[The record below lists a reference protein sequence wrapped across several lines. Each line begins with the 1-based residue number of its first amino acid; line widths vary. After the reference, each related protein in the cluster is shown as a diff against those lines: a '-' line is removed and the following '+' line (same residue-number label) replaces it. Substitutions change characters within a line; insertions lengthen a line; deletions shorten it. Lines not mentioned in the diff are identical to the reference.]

1 MSPSFDP
8 DPMNLRN
15 GVVLFLSLFWAQLIM
30 AALAM
35 LWGHWFIGIVFTLLS
50 LAIAA
55 FFTSTAYSVLFGAP
69 FVPMDHAGV
78 AEMIRVAGV
87 GPGQRLYDLG
97 SGDGRILI
105 AAAKAGAHAEGW
117 EVSPFLWLYSRW
129 NIKRQGVA
137 DRATVH
143 FGSYWDSSMKD
154 ADVITLFLVTIQMG
168 RMEKKLQAE
177 LRPGSKVASYA
188 FSFPNWKESV
198 RSGAVHLYRKE

>member
-1 MSPSFDP
+1 
-8 DPMNLRN
+8 MNFSR
-15 GVVLFLSLFWAQLIM
+15 GVVLFLSLFWAQLI
-30 AALAM
+30 LGSLVL
-35 LWGHWFIGIVFTLLS
+35 LWGHMFIGIVFALMS
-50 LAIAA
+50 LAMAA
-55 FFTSTAYSVLFGAP
+55 FFVSTAYSLLFGAP

-87 GPGQRLYDLG
+87 GPGQKVYDLG
-97 SGDGRILI
+97 SGDGRILV

-137 DRATVH
+137 DRAKVH
-143 FGSYWDSSMKD
+143 FGSYWDSSMAD

-168 RMEKKLQAE
+168 KMEKKLQAE

-188 FSFPNWKESV
+188 FTFPNWKQSV
-198 RSGAVHLYRKE
+198 RSGAVHLYLKD